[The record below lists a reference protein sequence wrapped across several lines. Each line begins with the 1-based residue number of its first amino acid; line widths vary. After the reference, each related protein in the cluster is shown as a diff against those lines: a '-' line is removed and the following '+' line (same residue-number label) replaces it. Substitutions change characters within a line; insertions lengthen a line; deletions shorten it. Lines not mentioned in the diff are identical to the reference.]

1 MKRKSLL
8 SLLLCFLLVA
18 TPVFANTESESMQ
31 KTLEHAKTVL
41 TIPEEYTEFS
51 YHSQTD
57 ADGIVYWTFRWS
69 GEQKGNMEATFSED
83 GVLASYYAWVYT
95 ESYDDSLANYNHS
108 EAKEIAKEFIQKV
121 NPQVYPYLLEDTPD
135 GENRDSRTAFFTFR
149 EYRND
154 IPTFANTVSVTVD
167 KYHGIVR
174 NYQSAKRMEG
184 FLETETKLTEAEA
197 KELYLRDIG
206 IRMEYRMYYNYQT
219 KTYKVFP
226 VYSLKDTTGKAICAV
241 TGEVLEPYFPES
253 FLFRVYNG
261 AMSDLIMK
269 EQASG
274 VQFTPEEL
282 AALANVSEVLSKE
295 DAEKLVKEKISALKD
310 YTLRSASLQRDYRDE
325 TRLFWYLDFQ
335 KDGDGYRASVQLDA
349 KTGQLLGFSLPQ
361 NSSKNTT
368 FTKED
373 AKKVA
378 EAFLQ
383 KEAADVFPKTAYT
396 EEVHTYVPLAKEGT
410 LPNSYEITYQRMENG
425 ISVNGNY
432 LTVRVDADTKQVGS
446 YNRSFTEGLSFPDIS
461 TCLSETE
468 IFDIMDEKMD
478 FLVTYLPTEE
488 GNKLAY
494 TFLQPESQMFDPYT
508 GKLLS
513 YDGTDLQESFVPQYT
528 DIHGHW
534 AEEMIL
540 TLLDNGY
547 YFPEH
552 DFRPDDSITKK
563 EFLQFFKMIGN
574 DTDEEL
580 NKFIAKIEEIPAEAA
595 DVNAVMTKE
604 TISKYFIYYLGY
616 QKIAA
621 VDEMFLYPFPDGEAV
636 DASFKGDIT
645 ILTGLGIFKGSSDG
659 HFYPKKELTRA
670 EAVSCVYH
678 FLAVTP

>member
-1 MKRKSLL
+1 MKRKSIL
-8 SLLLCFLLVA
+8 SLLLCFLLLA
-18 TPVFANTESESMQ
+18 TPVIANTESESMQ
-31 KTLEHAKTVL
+31 KTLAHAKSIL

-57 ADGIVYWTFRWS
+57 ADGTVYWTFRWS
-69 GEQKGNMEATFSED
+69 GEQKGNVEATFSED

-95 ESYDDSLANYNHS
+95 ESYDDSLANYTH
-108 EAKEIAKEFIQKV
+108 EQAKEIAKAFMQKV

-135 GENRDSRTAFFTFR
+135 GENRNSRTAFFVFR
-149 EYRND
+149 EYQNE

-174 NYQSAKRMEG
+174 NYQSSKRIEG
-184 FLETETKLTEAEA
+184 FLGTDVKLTEEEA
-197 KELYLRDIG
+197 KDRYLHNIG
-206 IRMEYRMYYNYQT
+206 ICMEYRMYYDYQT

-226 VYSLKDTTGKAICAV
+226 VYSLKDITGKAICAV
-241 TGEVLEPYFPES
+241 TGEMIDPYFPES

-261 AMSDLIMK
+261 ATSDLMSK
-269 EQASG
+269 EQAAG

-282 AALANVSEVLSKE
+282 AALANVSEVFSKE
-295 DAEKLVKEKISALKD
+295 DTEKLAKEKIPALKD

-325 TRLFWYLDFQ
+325 TKLFWYLDFQ
-335 KDGDGYRASVQLDA
+335 KDGDSYRSSVQLDA
-349 KTGQLLGFSLPQ
+349 KTGQLLGFFLPQ
-361 NSSKNTT
+361 MGTENTT

-373 AKKVA
+373 AKKIA

-383 KEAADVFPKTAYT
+383 KEAADVFWKTKYT
-396 EEVHTYVPLAKEGT
+396 EEASTYVPLAKGGT
-410 LPNSYEITYQRMENG
+410 LPNSYEMTYQRIENG
-425 ISVNGNY
+425 IPVSGNY
-432 LTVRVDADTKQVGS
+432 LTVRVDANTKQVGS
-446 YNRSFTEGLSFPDIS
+446 YTRSFTEGLSFPDIS
-461 TCLSETE
+461 TCLSEEE

-478 FLVTYLPTEE
+478 FLVTYLPTKE

-494 TFLQPESQMFDPYT
+494 TFLHPESQMFDPYT

-513 YDGTDLQESFVPQYT
+513 YDGTDLQESFVPQYA

-547 YFPEH
+547 YFSQNE
-552 DFRPDDSITKK
+552 FRPDDVITKK
-563 EFLQFFKMIGN
+563 EFLQFFRMIGN

-580 NKFIAKIEEIPAEAA
+580 NKFIAKIEEIPVEEA
-595 DVNAVMTKE
+595 DINAVMTKE
-604 TISKYFIYYLGY
+604 RLSKYFIYYMGY

-621 VDEMFLYPFPDGEAV
+621 VDEMFVYPFPDGEAV
-636 DASFKGDIT
+636 DASLKGDIT

-659 HFYPKKELTRA
+659 RFYPKKQLTRA

-678 FLAVTP
+678 FLATTP

>member
-1 MKRKSLL
+1 MKLKSLL

-18 TPVFANTESESMQ
+18 TPVLANTESESMQ
-31 KTLEHAKTVL
+31 RTLAHAKTIL
-41 TIPEEYTEFS
+41 TIPEEYSEFS

-57 ADGIVYWTFRWS
+57 ADGTVYWTFRWS
-69 GEQKGNMEATFSED
+69 GEQKGNVEATFSED

-95 ESYDDSLANYNHS
+95 ESYDDSLANYTHDD
-108 EAKEIAKEFIQKV
+108 AKNIAKEFVQQV
-121 NPQVYPYLLEDTPD
+121 NPQVYPNLLEDTPD

-149 EYRND
+149 EYRNG
-154 IPTFANTVSVTVD
+154 IPSFANTVSVTVD

-174 NYQSAKRMEG
+174 NYQSTKRIED
-184 FLETETKLTEAEA
+184 FLESETKLTEDEA

-206 IRMEYRMYYNYQT
+206 IRMEYRMYYDYRT

-241 TGEVLEPYFPES
+241 TGEMIEPYFPES
-253 FLFRVYNG
+253 FLFRLYNG
-261 AMSDLIMK
+261 AMSDMAMK
-269 EQASG
+269 EQAAG

-282 AALANVSEVLSKE
+282 AALSNVSEVFSKE
-295 DAEKLVKEKISALKD
+295 DIKKLAKEKIPALKD

-325 TRLFWYLDFQ
+325 TKLFWYLDFQ
-335 KDGDGYRASVQLDA
+335 KDGDGYRAGVQMDA

-361 NSSKNTT
+361 NGIENKT

-378 EAFLQ
+378 KAFLE
-383 KEAADVFPKTAYT
+383 KEAADVFAKTEYT
-396 EEVHTYVPLAKEGT
+396 EEVNSYVPLAKEGT

-425 ISVNGNY
+425 IPVSGNY
-432 LTVRVDADTKQVGS
+432 LTVRVDADTKQIGS
-446 YNRSFTEGLSFPDIS
+446 YTRSFTEGLSFPDLS
-461 TCLSETE
+461 TCLSEAE
-468 IFDIMDEKMD
+468 IFEIMDEKMN
-478 FLVTYLPTEE
+478 FLLTYLPTKE

-494 TFLQPESQMFDPYT
+494 TFLHPEGQLFDPYT
-508 GKLLS
+508 GKLLN
-513 YDGTDLQESFVPQYT
+513 YDGTHLQEAFVPQYT

-534 AEEMIL
+534 AEDMIV

-547 YFPEH
+547 YFSENE
-552 DFRPDDSITKK
+552 FRPDAAITKK
-563 EFLQFFKMIGN
+563 EFLQFFRMIGN

-580 NKFIAKIEEIPAEAA
+580 NKFIAKLEEIPVEEA
-595 DVNAVMTKE
+595 DINAVMTKE

-621 VDEMFLYPFPDGEAV
+621 VDEMFLYPFPDGEEV
-636 DASFKGDIT
+636 DASLKGDIT

-659 HFYPKKELTRA
+659 HFYPKKQLTRA
-670 EAVSCVYH
+670 EAVSCVYN
-678 FLAVTP
+678 FLATAP